1 MCKID
6 PSGEDF
12 NVLCTCAVRYA
23 LGRRTYMPSLV
34 IQAIVP
40 WLQMLK
46 TGTLTVMDK
55 DIADARSL
63 GDDAIDRPLW
73 LAFKSR
79 VQIELERRKG
89 NAAD

>member
-40 WLQMLK
+40 WLRILETM
-46 TGTLTVMDK
+46 TLTVMDK
-55 DIADARSL
+55 DITEARYL
-63 GDDAIDRPLW
+63 GDDTIDRPLW
-73 LAFKSR
+73 LAFQSR
-79 VQIELERRKG
+79 VQIELERRNG
-89 NAAD
+89 NA

>member
-23 LGRRTYMPSLV
+23 LERRTYMSSLV

-40 WLQMLK
+40 WLRMLE
-46 TGTLTVMDK
+46 TRTLTVMDK
-55 DIADARSL
+55 DITEARYL
-63 GDDAIDRPLW
+63 GDDTIDRPLW
-73 LAFKSR
+73 LAFQSR